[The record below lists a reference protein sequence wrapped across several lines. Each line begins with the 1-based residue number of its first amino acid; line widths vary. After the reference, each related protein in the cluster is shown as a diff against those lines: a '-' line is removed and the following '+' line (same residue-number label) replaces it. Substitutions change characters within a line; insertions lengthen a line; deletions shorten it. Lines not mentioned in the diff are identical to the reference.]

1 MIDDKSVP
9 MNYFAAYDEVSLY
22 IELDNFEKKMISLK
36 IVSREIGGSTLLNN
50 S

>member
-22 IELDNFEKKMISLK
+22 IELDNFKKNDLPKDSFQGNRRIHLVNHS
-36 IVSREIGGSTLLNN
+36 
-50 S
+50 